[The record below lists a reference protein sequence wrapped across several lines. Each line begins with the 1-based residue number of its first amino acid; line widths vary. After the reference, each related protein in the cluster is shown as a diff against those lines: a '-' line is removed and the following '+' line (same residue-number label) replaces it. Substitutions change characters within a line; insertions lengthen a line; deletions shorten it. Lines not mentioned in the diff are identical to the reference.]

1 MLEKKSIVC
10 FSTPFDKKAVD
21 FLEDLNNPI
30 YKIASF
36 EINDIPL
43 IKYVASKGKPII
55 LSSGIATI
63 EDIKL
68 ALETIRAE
76 GNNQIALLKCTSSY
90 PAPINEA
97 NLSMITDF
105 KEKNLK

>member
-1 MLEKKSIVC
+1 M
-10 FSTPFDKKAVD
+10 
-21 FLEDLNNPI
+21 NNPI

-43 IKYVASKGKPII
+43 IKYVASKGKPIM
-55 LSSGIATI
+55 LYSGVATI

-76 GNNQIALLKCTSSY
+76 GNNQALLKCTSSY
-90 PAPINEA
+90 PAPVNEA
-97 NLSMITDF
+97 NLSMITTLR
-105 KEKNLK
+105 KNLK